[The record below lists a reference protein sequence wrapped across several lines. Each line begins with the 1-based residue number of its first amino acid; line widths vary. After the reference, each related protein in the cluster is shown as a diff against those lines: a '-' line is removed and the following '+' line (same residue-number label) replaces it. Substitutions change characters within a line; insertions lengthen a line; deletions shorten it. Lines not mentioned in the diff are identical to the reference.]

1 MSTATTTTD
10 PIAAAIAAAREP
22 ITEYLIHLPESGQ
35 RFPIPAED
43 AQSAQAVRDA
53 IVPFFSEAAEADISC
68 RQAGAQLVITL
79 KTKPGGKG

>member
-1 MSTATTTTD
+1 MSTATTTD
-10 PIAAAIAAAREP
+10 PLAAAIAAAREP
-22 ITEYLIHLPESGQ
+22 ITEYFVNLPESGQ

-43 AQSAQAVRDA
+43 AQTAQAVRDA

-68 RQAGAQLVITL
+68 QQSGAQLVITL